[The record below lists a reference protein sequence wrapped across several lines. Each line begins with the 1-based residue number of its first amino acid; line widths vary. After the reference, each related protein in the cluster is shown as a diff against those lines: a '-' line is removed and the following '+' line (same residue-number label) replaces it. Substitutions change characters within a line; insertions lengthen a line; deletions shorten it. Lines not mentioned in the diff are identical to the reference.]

1 MISSSDIAHA
11 NSGATVSFRHAKRE
25 DAALIH
31 QMVADLSAYLGETR
45 KHTAS
50 AADYEAHGFGDK
62 PRFEA
67 IIAEVAGEAAGMCL
81 FFDSFSTWA
90 GQPGLYVQ
98 DLYVSPKARGLKL
111 GRLLLERVAR
121 YGMEKGY
128 GYVRLSVDA
137 NNVNAQGFYE
147 ACGLTW
153 SDAERLYVARG
164 DAFIALAGSGA

>member
-1 MISSSDIAHA
+1 MTSSSDTTCDT
-11 NSGATVSFRHAKRE
+11 NGASVSFRLAKRE

-31 QMVADLSAYLGETR
+31 QMVADLANYLDEAG

-50 AADYEAHGFGDK
+50 VADYEIHGFGDR

-67 IIAEVAGEAAGMCL
+67 IIAEVAGDAVGMCL

-90 GQPGLYVQ
+90 GKPGLYVQ

-111 GRLLLERVAR
+111 GRLLLEQVAQH
-121 YGMEKGY
+121 GLAKGY
-128 GYVRLSVDA
+128 AYVRLSVDA

-147 ACGLTW
+147 ACGLEW
-153 SDAERLYVARG
+153 SDTERLYVARG
-164 DAFIALAGSGA
+164 DAFAVLAGN